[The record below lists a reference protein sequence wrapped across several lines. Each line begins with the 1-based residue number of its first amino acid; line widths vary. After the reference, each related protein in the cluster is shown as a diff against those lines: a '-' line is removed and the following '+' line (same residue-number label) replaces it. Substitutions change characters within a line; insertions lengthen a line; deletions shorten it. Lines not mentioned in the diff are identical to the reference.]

1 MGVLGCSK
9 RKPEVRFL
17 LGEGRRKT
25 EGGRRRE
32 FGESSRVE
40 SHQPVDLGWTE
51 KMLVSDR
58 Y

>member
-1 MGVLGCSK
+1 MFKKKTRGKVF
-9 RKPEVRFL
+9 VR
-17 LGEGRRKT
+17 GGRRKI

-40 SHQPVDLGWTE
+40 SYQPVDLGWTE